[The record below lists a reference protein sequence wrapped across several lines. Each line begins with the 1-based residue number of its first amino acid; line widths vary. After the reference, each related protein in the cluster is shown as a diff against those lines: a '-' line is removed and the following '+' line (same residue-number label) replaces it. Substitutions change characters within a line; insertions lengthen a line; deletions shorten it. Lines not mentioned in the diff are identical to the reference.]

1 LWNGG
6 QLASNGA
13 EVARKKICL
22 PKKEGGLGVKNLE
35 VWNQVAIVKHLWVI
49 YTRLGN
55 FIWSSWTHSC
65 FLCGCNFW
73 EVPCPKHFS

>member
-1 LWNGG
+1 LWKGG
-6 QLASNGA
+6 QLASDGA

-49 YTRLGN
+49 YVIRQFYLV
-55 FIWSSWTHSC
+55 ILDS
-65 FLCGCNFW
+65 FLLLVW
-73 EVPCPKHFS
+73 L